1 MVCIGTGDLGQPL
14 PVDRRQV
21 ILAPGAVEHV
31 RVVGHPGRGV
41 DGLGNGK
48 AHGGTGAGNMGWG
61 SGPLGPLMK
70 ALFAAHVFLVC

>member
-41 DGLGNGK
+41 DGFGHGK
-48 AHGGTGAGNMGWG
+48 ADRGPAAGHAGG
-61 SGPLGPLMK
+61 GPLGPRVK